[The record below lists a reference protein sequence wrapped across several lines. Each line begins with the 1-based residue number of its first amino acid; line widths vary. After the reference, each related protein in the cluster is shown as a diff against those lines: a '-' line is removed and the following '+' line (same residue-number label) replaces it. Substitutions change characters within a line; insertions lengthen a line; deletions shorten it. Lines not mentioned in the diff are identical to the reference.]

1 MDTAIE
7 VSNKLES
14 VLIQGDLAHLKPD
27 ERVMYYKNVCQS
39 VGLNPLTK
47 PFDYITLNGKLT
59 LYAKKDA
66 TDQLRNRD
74 GVSITALDS
83 KTVNDIYLV
92 TAHATRADGRTDA
105 STGAVNI
112 AGLKGD
118 ALANALMKA
127 ETKAKRRVTLS
138 ICGLGLLDET
148 EIETIRDAAPT
159 VITDSG
165 VIERALHEPE
175 PTAVVKRN
183 TKKDVMANNGH
194 TRPYEPDVLKAKIA
208 DLILTMQDRINKGEA
223 ASKDSDEFV
232 ITTHI
237 EQVWAGDADAE
248 DKRHAV
254 TEYLVGKRSIKDMT
268 DAEKLALKHW
278 LKITKDEGS
287 GEWVHAKEAG
297 IEAAAVYRQTLVD
310 QGQMTLLD

>member
-1 MDTAIE
+1 LWKTDPEKMCEKTVMRLGLMKWGLFTDVDSHNLAAID
-7 VSNKLES
+7 ES
-14 VLIQGDLAHLKPD
+14 FGELPD
-27 ERVMYYKNVCQS
+27 IV
-39 VGLNPLTK
+39 
-47 PFDYITLNGKLT
+47 D
-59 LYAKKDA
+59 
-66 TDQLRNRD
+66 
-74 GVSITALDS
+74 SITISD
-83 KTVNDIYLV
+83 
-92 TAHATRADGRTDA
+92 
-105 STGAVNI
+105 
-112 AGLKGD
+112 
-118 ALANALMKA
+118 
-127 ETKAKRRVTLS
+127 EPS
-138 ICGLGLLDET
+138 ISSNQAMSDLGYDEPQ
-148 EIETIRDAAPT
+148 PT
-159 VITDSG
+159 PVVHVS
-165 VIERALHEPE
+165 EPE
-175 PTAVVKRN
+175 PEKPLVKRN

-194 TRPYEPDVLKAKIA
+194 TRPYDPDVLKAKIS
-208 DLILTMQDRINKGEA
+208 DLILTMQDRIDKGEA